1 MSQNR
6 TNNINRHTQDYAQQV
21 LLNKSSLTRGLQVA
35 DNLQDVL
42 NLLGETALKS
52 YQLPISNTQVAGIVR
67 AATQEEVDAGS
78 AQNIYVQPLTLKSTV
93 TKPEA
98 TETVKGI
105 ARFQTD
111 TDANNIN
118 ESRTIINPK
127 NLHKVFDTR
136 RATETKAGTIVTSTQ
151 SQAETGVDDTQ
162 AMTPLRVKQAV
173 AKFTPKVEFATA
185 SETVS
190 GYTRLASKGQVQQGT
205 LNVGYAVSP
214 KAFVESR
221 ATQTAVGTVQM
232 ATNDQALNSSA
243 TDLAIQPANLRAL
256 ITSTAS
262 ANKPGLVKLT
272 NDVNSSDQTA
282 ALAPTARV
290 VPQSR
295 RINGKALDNDINI
308 TSGDVNC
315 YNRQESDQRYFGQG
329 VPAGTVVAYAGQNI
343 PNGWIACHG
352 QWLNRHQYPNLFNA
366 IGYTYGGSGDGFHL
380 PETRGEFIRGF
391 DSGRGADRDR
401 RYGSWQKATIACAN
415 GADYEGGYAHGL
427 AIGPNFSGQ
436 GHWEWERP
444 GERCRFG
451 VYHCRHHP
459 ARWVGP
465 ANNSHN
471 YSRWQAAQI
480 LGGDYVDHG
489 MVQGIFQQA
498 ANGGQNYDAT
508 QSLAND
514 DRIGSGHVT
523 YGSRPRNITMHYIIK
538 T

>member
-136 RATETKAGTIVTSTQ
+136 RATETKAGTIVTSTRA
-151 SQAETGVDDTQ
+151 QAETGVDDSQ

-173 AKFTPKVEFATA
+173 AKFTPRVEFATA

-190 GYTRLASKGQVQQGT
+190 GYTRLASKGQTQQGT

-214 KAFVESR
+214 KSFVESR

-256 ITSTAS
+256 ITSAAT

-290 VPQSR
+290 VPQTR
-295 RINGKALDNDINI
+295 RINGKSLDNDINI

-315 YNRQESDQRYFGQG
+315 YNKQESDQRYFGQG
-329 VPAGTVVAYAGQNI
+329 VPAGTVVAFAGQNV
-343 PNGWIACHG
+343 PNGWLACHG
-352 QWLNRHQYPNLFNA
+352 QQLNKHQFPGLFNA

-401 RYGSWQKATIACAN
+401 RYGQWQKATLAVAN
-415 GADYEGGYAHGL
+415 GADYSGTAHGMAL
-427 AIGPNFSGQ
+427 GPNFSGQ

-444 GERCRFG
+444 GERCRYG
-451 VYHCRHHP
+451 VYHCRNHP
-459 ARWVGP
+459 ARWIGP
-465 ANNSHN
+465 ENNSGN

-480 LGGDYVDHG
+480 FGGDGVQDD
-489 MVQGIFQQA
+489 MVQGIFHQWSPVGS
-498 ANGGQNYDAT
+498 NGNAVGTCPTDA
-508 QSLAND
+508 
-514 DRIGSGHVT
+514 RIGDTHVIF
-523 YGSRPRNITMHYIIK
+523 GSRPRNITMHYIIK